1 MAVKAIALD
10 RTTLHAPPDMREYL
24 ISALPMRVLNYSS
37 GSRLGLTAQNATPG
51 FSVDKLHDM
60 EEKL

>member
-1 MAVKAIALD
+1 
-10 RTTLHAPPDMREYL
+10 
-24 ISALPMRVLNYSS
+24 MRVLNYSS
-37 GSRLGLTAQNATPG
+37 GSRFGLTAQNATPG